1 MSLIVS
7 FLSPST
13 HHIPLTVIYFLF
25 CGAQLQNYLYVYFY
39 LGSQNDAN
47 GQYKNNLHYCI
58 CYFSLSVQ
66 RQAAS
71 NSRATKNPNQICFRL
86 CGFNLHST
94 TRRILVFLPLSFF
107 LSEVCFYL
115 DDDIRVNK
123 KKKTRR
129 QKTEQCLFSY
139 FSLSLFLSST
149 FSSLRRSRSCSMI
162 KNTHTQPER
171 KLLNFLLLDSVV
183 EKRISQCERSW
194 IIICDCVRKYQP
206 KLNPF

>member
-123 KKKTRR
+123 KKKHVDRR
-129 QKTEQCLFSY
+129 QNNVYSLI
-139 FSLSLFLSST
+139 SLSLSISLVYFFVSTSLS
-149 FSSLRRSRSCSMI
+149 
-162 KNTHTQPER
+162 
-171 KLLNFLLLDSVV
+171 LLFND
-183 EKRISQCERSW
+183 
-194 IIICDCVRKYQP
+194 
-206 KLNPF
+206 